1 MQKIHCK
8 IVGTSPLLM
17 NRYNIEKQLDR
28 GKIKR
33 VVNSYI
39 PEEEAEASAYWSSTG
54 KRELIIPTGVVY
66 ASLLNASSF
75 HKINKRSARTVLAG
89 AMRVVAF
96 DGSEEIRLGTDK
108 YTIDTRGV
116 VINKARVPKS
126 RAKLEKW
133 QAEFYIVFNDSLIP
147 NAEHIQPVLVEAGQR
162 IGIMDFRPAKG
173 GWFGTFEVEKF
184 QVVEEKKRK

>member
-17 NRYNIEKQLDR
+17 NRYNIEKQLDA
-28 GKIKR
+28 KKLKR
-33 VVNSYI
+33 IVNSYI
-39 PEEEAEASAYWSSTG
+39 PSEEAENSAYWTSTG
-54 KRELIIPTGVVY
+54 KRELIIPTGVIY
-66 ASLLNASSF
+66 AALLNASSF

-89 AMRVVAF
+89 AMRVMAM

-108 YTIDTRGV
+108 YVIDTRGV

-133 QAEFYIVFNDSLIP
+133 QAEFYIVFNDNLIP
-147 NAEHIQPVLVEAGQR
+147 NAEHIQPVLEEAGQR
-162 IGIMDFRPAKG
+162 IGIMDFRPSKS
-173 GWFGTFEVEKF
+173 GWFGTFEVVDFKVIED
-184 QVVEEKKRK
+184 KKKK

>member
-17 NRYNIEKQLDR
+17 NRYNIERQLDKAR
-28 GKIKR
+28 MKR
-33 VVNSYI
+33 VVTSYE
-39 PEEEAEASAYWSSTG
+39 PTEEAENSAYWSSTG
-54 KRELIIPTGVVY
+54 KRELVIPTGVVY
-66 ASLLNASSF
+66 AALLNASSF
-75 HKINKRSARTVLAG
+75 HKINKRSAKTVLAG
-89 AMRVVAF
+89 AMRVMAM
-96 DGSEEIRLGTDK
+96 DGSEEIRLGTNK
-108 YTIDTRGV
+108 YSIDTRGV

-133 QAEFYIVFNDSLIP
+133 GAEFYIVFNDSLIP
-147 NAEHIQPVLVEAGQR
+147 NAEHIQPVLIEAGQR

-184 QVVEEKKRK
+184 QLADEKKRK